1 MWTYFIEDSRA
12 TIVIVHGAGE
22 HHGRYE
28 WLANKWNEHG
38 INVVMGDL
46 PGQGRTRGKR
56 GHINSFSQ
64 YLDSVDEW
72 VKEAE
77 KQEVPVYLLGHSMGG
92 LVAIRYMMEK
102 KNNIIKGLM
111 LSSPCLGLY
120 KPPSQGREMMSK
132 ALHRV
137 SPSLTVNSGIN
148 SSLVTRNEEIRELY
162 MRDELRVSKVSVRWY
177 RELSKAMHLAIR
189 YPEKMPDIPLVV
201 MQAGDDKIVSKYAV
215 KDWFDSLDIAEKAYK
230 EWNGFY
236 HEVFNEPE
244 REDVFRYAVGFMN
257 LWED

>member
-12 TIVIVHGAGE
+12 TIVLIHGAGE

-148 SSLVTRNEEIRELY
+148 SALVTRNEEIRDLY

-215 KDWFDSLDIAEKAYK
+215 KDWFDSLDIAEKSYK

-257 LWED
+257 LWEY